1 MLPGGG
7 TAGKLSLKIWPR
19 EKSTVEWLK
28 ASLAAMPLLLVAIWT
43 VAGVF
48 GARLAARPGSERW
61 SLPSKSF
68 HWIMAFATLGT
79 AALMY
84 YSQIY
89 EAQAEVSEAARQRYR
104 ELLSVHKSLGLLV
117 LFLVPFRFAW
127 NRYQPRPP
135 LPDTLTPAQQ
145 RLATAAHHS
154 LYVLLL
160 LIPLLGWFA
169 SMAYGGR
176 THFFGLFEMPVIVAK
191 NHDASV
197 VYRNAHIWLGWLMFA
212 LLLLHVA
219 AALWHH
225 FLRRDA
231 TLAQMLPWGRPR

>member
-1 MLPGGG
+1 M
-7 TAGKLSLKIWPR
+7 
-19 EKSTVEWLK
+19 EWFK
-28 ASLAAMPLLLVAIWT
+28 ASLAALPLVLVAIWM

-48 GARLAARPGSERW
+48 GARLAARPGSAQW
-61 SLPSKSF
+61 SLPSKTF

-79 AALMY
+79 TALMY

-89 EAQAEVSEAARQRYR
+89 EAQAEVSQEARQRYR
-104 ELLSVHKSLGLLV
+104 ELLWVHKSLGLLV
-117 LFLVPFRFAW
+117 LFLVLFRFAW

-135 LPDTLTPAQQ
+135 LPDSLAPGQQ

-154 LYVLLL
+154 LYALMLV
-160 LIPLLGWFA
+160 IPLLGWFA

-176 THFFGLFEMPVIVAK
+176 TDFFGLFEMPVIVAK
-191 NHDASV
+191 DYDAAV
-197 VYRNAHIWLGWLMFA
+197 IYRNGHIWLGWLMFA
-212 LLLLHVA
+212 LLLLHVT

-231 TLAQMLPWGRPR
+231 TLAQMLPWGRRTTTH